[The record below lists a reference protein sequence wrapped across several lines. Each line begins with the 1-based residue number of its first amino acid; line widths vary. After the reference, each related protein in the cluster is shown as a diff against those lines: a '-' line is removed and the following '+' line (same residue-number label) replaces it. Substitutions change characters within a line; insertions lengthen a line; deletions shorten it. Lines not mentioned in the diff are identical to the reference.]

1 MAVPVPVQPMAPDQ
15 PSLQAG
21 SAVRLVTGFA
31 GFGAGSVNLAIS
43 SSIFSAAA
51 GPAATPAVAAGV
63 AAGAWGLMLLAAAV
77 VFLARDRLPGGRK
90 SRYVLAG
97 AAAVH
102 LAAMASPP
110 AAGPASGLSLTH
122 LSALLLTLMILA
134 SLGWLQRERQHREP
148 RVPAAGPECG
158 RAGCCWELSPAP
170 SWWQGLRRRAS
181 PPRRPA
187 STPSRTAGTGT
198 WRRAATTSAESP
210 LPGNRAGRQT
220 QRASRPR
227 CAAGGSSLSCRRC
240 RHIHQWPVIGGPF
253 IGGPAVSAPA
263 VSAPAV
269 SGPRPFRLRC
279 P

>member
-1 MAVPVPVQPMAPDQ
+1 MAVPVPVRPMAPDQ
-15 PSLQAG
+15 PGLQAG

-110 AAGPASGLSLTH
+110 VAGPASGLSLTH

-148 RVPAAGPECG
+148 RVPAAGAGG
-158 RAGCCWELSPAP
+158 RPGRLLLGAFAGAVLVAGIATP
-170 SWWQGLRRRAS
+170 GLA
-181 PPRRPA
+181 A
-187 STPSRTAGTGT
+187 STAGQYAVPHGEHGNL
-198 WRRAATTSAESP
+198 A
-210 LPGNRAGRQT
+210 PGGHH
-220 QRASRPR
+220 QR
-227 CAAGGSSLSCRRC
+227 
-240 RHIHQWPVIGGPF
+240 
-253 IGGPAVSAPA
+253 
-263 VSAPAV
+263 
-269 SGPRPFRLRC
+269 
-279 P
+279 